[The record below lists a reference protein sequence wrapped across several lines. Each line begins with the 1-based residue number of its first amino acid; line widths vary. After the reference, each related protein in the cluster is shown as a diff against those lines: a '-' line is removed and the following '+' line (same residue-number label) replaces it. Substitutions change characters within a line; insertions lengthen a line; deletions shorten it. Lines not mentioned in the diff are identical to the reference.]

1 MYRSAV
7 LTIGNEILL
16 GSTLN
21 TNLAWLAQELAAI
34 GLPVDFSLTVKDEP
48 EAISQ
53 ALALA
58 WEKCDVVITTGGLGP
73 TEDDITKNAIAS
85 FFDAELMFDPAIWEE
100 ILKRFA
106 FRKMKVPE
114 SNRSQAMVPKNFT
127 ALKNDRGTAPGLF
140 FEDGSKSF
148 FAFAGV
154 PLEMRHLFENQAKP
168 LLLKKYGNDKQI
180 WQHTLHTFGI
190 SESALAEL
198 LADFPKPKGVE
209 LAWLPQSGRV
219 DLRFYGP
226 SKIEVTESAERCHK
240 LGEESV
246 WGENGDTP
254 AQVLL
259 EILKE
264 KGWKLALAESCTGG
278 WAQKMITDVP
288 GASESF
294 WGGVVSY
301 ANELKQALLGVN
313 SATLIEHGAVSE
325 KCAQEMAEGIKSLT
339 KSQIGISVTGVAGPD
354 GGTVDKPVGTV
365 CFGFSD
371 LQGTWSFTHAFNG
384 DRESI
389 RFKAAEYALLSL
401 IKHLRRTIA

>member
-100 ILKRFA
+100 ILKRFS

-114 SNRSQAMVPKNFT
+114 SNRSQAMVPKNFM

-226 SKIEVTESAERCHK
+226 SKIDVTESAERCHK
-240 LGEESV
+240 LIEEYV

-294 WGGVVSY
+294 LGGVVSY

-313 SATLIEHGAVSE
+313 STTLIEHGAVSE